1 LSAGR
6 EDAEK
11 DGSVSSGSAQMKIA
25 PQRGGLVTSFSVDN
39 AEILYLDRA
48 TFTDLTQNVRGG
60 IPLLFPHAGPTKGS
74 LYHLSQHGFVRR
86 MPWNVTGQ
94 DGNSITLQL
103 LSNDETRKDFSF
115 DFELK
120 LKAAVS
126 ANTLNHTFTI
136 VNKGD
141 KPMPTAYGTHPYF
154 KILQE
159 DKQNLTANIDG
170 FNPKEIDWL
179 GGFDKSFVNPGRI
192 HIQIP
197 GKKLTLESD
206 PDIFRVVRI
215 WHLAGKDFICIEPW
229 TRDSFAIDDPGQC
242 LWVGPREPINLT
254 IAISA
259 EISK

>member
-1 LSAGR
+1 MIYMEEPPR
-6 EDAEK
+6 EIA
-11 DGSVSSGSAQMKIA
+11 VSSGGAQIKIA
-25 PQRGGLVTSFSVDN
+25 PQRGGLVTSFSIDN
-39 AEILYLDRA
+39 TEILYMDKA

-60 IPLLFPHAGPTKGS
+60 IPLLFPHAGPSKGS
-74 LYHLSQHGFVRR
+74 LYHLSQHGFVRK
-86 MPWNVTGQ
+86 MPWNVLGQ
-94 DGNSITLQL
+94 DRNSITLQL
-103 LSNDETRKDFSF
+103 LSNDETRKDFPF

-154 KILQE
+154 QIPQAE
-159 DKQNLTANIDG
+159 KQNLTADIEG
-170 FNPKEIDWL
+170 FNPKEIDWR
-179 GGFDKSFVNPGRI
+179 GRFDQSFTNPGRI
-192 HIQIP
+192 HIQMP

-206 PDIFRVVRI
+206 PDIFKVVRI

-242 LWVGPREPINLT
+242 LWVAPREPINLT
-254 IAISA
+254 ISISA